1 MSRSA
6 ETALYDGCWD
16 VAAGQRLRP
25 PASHEWRGRM
35 VLPGAG
41 RCCGQEAAMP
51 SPPMAPGTVTEPVS
65 VSEPP
70 GPMR

>member
-1 MSRSA
+1 MSRPA
-6 ETALYDGCWD
+6 KTELCGRPRCWD
-16 VAAGQRLRP
+16 VAAGQRRR
-25 PASHEWRGRM
+25 PASHEWLGRIA
-35 VLPGAG
+35 LP

>member
-1 MSRSA
+1 MARSA
-6 ETALYDGCWD
+6 KTELYEGSWD
-16 VAAGQRLRP
+16 VAAGQRPR
-25 PASHEWRGRM
+25 PASFGWLGRM
-35 VLPGAG
+35 ALPGAG
-41 RCCGQEAAMP
+41 QCCGQVAAMP